1 MLNIFINENL
11 KIEVDYKKV
20 DCNQESAHCH
30 VVRGDERVA
39 KVLVNPVKI
48 ESGHSLE
55 QNEIDMVIDVVSA
68 NQSLIRDEY
77 EYNKEN
83 SVER

>member
-55 QNEIDMVIDVVSA
+55 QNENFKV
-68 NQSLIRDEY
+68 DELSIWKKM
-77 EYNKEN
+77 EEKLSNALK
-83 SVER
+83 